1 MKLLT
6 QHLQEEFYD
15 FCVVHNFATLP
26 MAIKDLLLFYISK
39 QHEIGLSQIISENI
53 KALIELSELLD
64 LASDEMAE
72 SSEKKK

>member
-15 FCVVHNFATLP
+15 FCVIHNFTTLP

-39 QHEIGLSQIISENI
+39 KQAIGLSQIISENI
-53 KALIELSELLD
+53 QALIELSDLLD
-64 LASDEMAE
+64 LAADEMTE
-72 SSEKKK
+72 SNQKQK